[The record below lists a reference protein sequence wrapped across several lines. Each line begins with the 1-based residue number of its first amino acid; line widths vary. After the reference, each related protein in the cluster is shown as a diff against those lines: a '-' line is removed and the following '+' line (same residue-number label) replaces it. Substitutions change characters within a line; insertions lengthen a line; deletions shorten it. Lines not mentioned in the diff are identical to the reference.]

1 VDDGMVA
8 TASLGDYTIA
18 SGADMPQ
25 LEIRVLP
32 PHPAAGELPLSVGEL
47 IR

>member
-1 VDDGMVA
+1 V
-8 TASLGDYTIA
+8 SDYTIA
-18 SGADMPQ
+18 SGVDVPQ